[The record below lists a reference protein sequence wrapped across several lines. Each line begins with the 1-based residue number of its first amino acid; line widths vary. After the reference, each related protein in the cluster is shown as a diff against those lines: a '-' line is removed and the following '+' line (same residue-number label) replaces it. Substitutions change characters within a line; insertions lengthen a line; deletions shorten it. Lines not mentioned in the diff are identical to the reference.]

1 MMHMDGASH
10 VVLAWPSSIYLRPHS
25 SRAPSGQALLNGAR
39 AFRDAATGPHGLPRT
54 ETHRPSCR
62 GASAHTLEHEVGC
75 CNAGV
80 AGGPLVDRLCG
91 SRGGRLRRHCPTKHS
106 QAEAHDGPRSLPDL
120 ATHAVAQP
128 RVAQCFAAPVQKPLA
143 FTSVSTSRAHGVV
156 VSHCFACGR
165 PWVQIPVCPFCFGM
179 PQGRRDRPALIH
191 TLRKRA
197 RDIDRLTDR
206 LGK

>member
-91 SRGGRLRRHCPTKHS
+91 SWGGRLRRHWPTKHS
-106 QAEAHDGPRSLPDL
+106 QAEAHDRPRSLPDL
-120 ATHAVAQP
+120 ATHAVGKP
-128 RVAQCFAAPVQKPLA
+128 RVAQGVAAPMQTQSA
-143 FTSVSTSRAHGVV
+143 FTSVSASRAHGVV
-156 VSHCFACGR
+156 VSHPLRMRKALGSNPSVSICLNLHLLLHTVAVHAVMAKHP
-165 PWVQIPVCPFCFGM
+165 PWGSNPR
-179 PQGRRDRPALIH
+179 PQG
-191 TLRKRA
+191 
-197 RDIDRLTDR
+197 
-206 LGK
+206 

>member
-1 MMHMDGASH
+1 MHMDGASH

-156 VSHCFACGR
+156 VSHPLRMRKALGSNPSVSILFWNAPGEAGPPGPR
-165 PWVQIPVCPFCFGM
+165 TEIVKRS
-179 PQGRRDRPALIH
+179 QGPLAD
-191 TLRKRA
+191 
-197 RDIDRLTDR
+197 
-206 LGK
+206 

>member
-1 MMHMDGASH
+1 MHMDGASH

-25 SRAPSGQALLNGAR
+25 SKAPSGQALLNGAR

-143 FTSVSTSRAHGVV
+143 FTIVSTSRAHGVV
-156 VSHCFACGR
+156 VSHPLRMRKALGSNPSVSILFWNAPREAG
-165 PWVQIPVCPFCFGM
+165 PPGPHTHIAKKS
-179 PQGRRDRPALIH
+179 QGHRS
-191 TLRKRA
+191 
-197 RDIDRLTDR
+197 ID
-206 LGK
+206 

>member
-1 MMHMDGASH
+1 MDGASH

-156 VSHCFACGR
+156 VSHPLRMRKALGSNPSVSILFWNATGEAV
-165 PWVQIPVCPFCFGM
+165 PPSHHAHIPES
-179 PQGRRDRPALIH
+179 
-191 TLRKRA
+191 A
-197 RDIDRLTDR
+197 RDTDRLTDWP
-206 LGK
+206 LG